1 MISVITP
8 VYNGEDFIQETINSV
23 LNISQNY
30 NIEYIVVNDG
40 STDQTLEQL
49 KKFEGRI
56 KVFTKINGGE
66 SSAVNF
72 GLQKANGDLVL
83 IVSADDP
90 LPSEEIFNGAEDFFT
105 SDPNVVAWYPNWT
118 IIDEHGIQMREV
130 EVDDYSDELLIGRFR
145 CLPGPGTLIRR
156 SAALAIGGRNEKWTF
171 VGDYDFWLR
180 LSRVGRL
187 VKRNDVLAQWRFHE
201 GSTSIAKRGLEMAM
215 ERVAVIEEFLS
226 ANRVDLD
233 LERQAKAHAYY
244 FAARL
249 SFFDPRV
256 DGKRL
261 LRQALKANRMRIEE
275 GKYLVF
281 FFIMT
286 SPLSRILVKPLKP
299 ILRFFG
305 KALT

>member
-1 MISVITP
+1 
-8 VYNGEDFIQETINSV
+8 
-23 LNISQNY
+23 
-30 NIEYIVVNDG
+30 
-40 STDQTLEQL
+40 
-49 KKFEGRI
+49 
-56 KVFTKINGGE
+56 
-66 SSAVNF
+66 
-72 GLQKANGDLVL
+72 
-83 IVSADDP
+83 
-90 LPSEEIFNGAEDFFT
+90 
-105 SDPNVVAWYPNWT
+105 
-118 IIDEHGIQMREV
+118 
-130 EVDDYSDELLIGRFR
+130 
-145 CLPGPGTLIRR
+145 LIRR